1 MSDTRPLADIFGF
14 PIRAVVFDMD
24 GVIVDSERLHLLADA
39 ETFERH
45 GIMVPKE
52 AWNDIFG
59 MKSDDGLRL
68 ILERY
73 GNGEENPLVLAQ
85 EKRDRYFELA
95 REGLDLI
102 PGVREFIISCR
113 NRSLLTAVT
122 TSGLGWYQRPFLE
135 RLGIDTLFDVIVT
148 GDEVRHGKPHP
159 EPYLLTASRLGCN
172 PAECVVIEDADN
184 GIRSAKA
191 AGCIAIGITTSLP
204 RETLLAAGADYVI
217 NGFGELV

>member
-1 MSDTRPLADIFGF
+1 MPF
-14 PIRAVVFDMD
+14 
-24 GVIVDSERLHLLADA
+24 
-39 ETFERH
+39 
-45 GIMVPKE
+45 
-52 AWNDIFG
+52 FG